1 VNSRLLTFV
10 LMAGLVAPVCAQ
22 DIDRIQLLTQPEFRL
37 LSEDLGGVLSYR
49 PQIPTAPLGI
59 TGFDIGI
66 AITVAKIENE
76 EIFERATSDDVP
88 SWIPIPTLRAHK
100 GLPFGFDIGLMYA
113 QIPGS
118 DIKYYGGELKYAF
131 VPGNIAIPAIGL
143 RGSFTKVSG
152 IDQID
157 FDTRSLDLSIS
168 KGFVIATPYAGI
180 GRVWVNSDPK
190 GTVGLR
196 KEDFEL
202 DKFFLGLGLKFG
214 LFNLNL
220 EGDRT
225 GDVTAFSAKVGLRF

>member
-1 VNSRLLTFV
+1 VISRGLMTLV
-10 LMAGLVAPVCAQ
+10 LMLAAPAWAQ
-22 DIDRIQLLTQPEFRL
+22 DIDRIQLLTQQEFRL
-37 LSEDLGGVLSYR
+37 LSEDLGGALSYR

-66 AITVAKIENE
+66 ALTGAKLNNE
-76 EIFERATSDDVP
+76 EIFERATSDDAP
-88 SWIPIPTLRAHK
+88 STLPIPTLRAHK
-100 GLPFGFDIGLMYA
+100 GLPLGFDIGLMYA

-131 VPGNIAIPAIGL
+131 VSGNVALPAIGL
-143 RGSFTKVSG
+143 RGSFIKVSG
-152 IDQID
+152 IDQMD

-168 KGFVIATPYAGI
+168 KGFVVATPYAGI
-180 GRVWVNSDPK
+180 GRVWVNSDPQ
-190 GTVGLR
+190 GTAGLT

-225 GDVTAFSAKVGLRF
+225 GDVSAFSAKVGLRF

>member
-1 VNSRLLTFV
+1 VISRS
-10 LMAGLVAPVCAQ
+10 LMTLALMLAVPAWAQ
-22 DIDRIQLLTQPEFRL
+22 DIDRIQVLTQQEFRL
-37 LSEDLGGVLSYR
+37 LSEDLGGALSYR

-66 AITVAKIENE
+66 AITGAKLNNE
-76 EIFERATSDDVP
+76 EIFERATSDDAP
-88 SWIPIPTLRAHK
+88 STLPIPTLRAHK

-131 VPGNIAIPAIGL
+131 VSGNLALPAIGL

-152 IDQID
+152 IEQID

-168 KGFVIATPYAGI
+168 KGFVVATPYAGI

-190 GTVGLR
+190 GTAGLR

-202 DKFFLGLGLKFG
+202 DKFFLGVGLKFG

-225 GDVTAFSAKVGLRF
+225 GDVSALSAKVGLRF

>member
-1 VNSRLLTFV
+1 MILV
-10 LMAGLVAPVCAQ
+10 LMLAAPAWAQ
-22 DIDRIQLLTQPEFRL
+22 DIDRIQNLAQREFRL
-37 LSEDLGGVLSYR
+37 LSEDLGGALSYR

-66 AITVAKIENE
+66 AITAAKIENE

-88 SWIPIPTLRAHK
+88 SWIPIPTIRAHK
-100 GLPFGFDIGLMYA
+100 GLPLGFDIGLMYA

-131 VPGNIAIPAIGL
+131 VPGNVALPAIGL

-168 KGFVIATPYAGI
+168 KGFVVATPYAGI
-180 GRVWVNSDPK
+180 GRVWVKSDPK
-190 GTVGLR
+190 GTTGLGGVTLS
-196 KEDFEL
+196 KEEFEL
-202 DKFFLGLGLKFG
+202 NKFFLGLGFKFG

-225 GDVTAFSAKVGLRF
+225 GDVSAFSAKVGLRF

>member
-1 VNSRLLTFV
+1 VNSRSLTTLV
-10 LMAGLVAPVCAQ
+10 LMLAAPAWAQ
-22 DIDRIQLLTQPEFRL
+22 DIDRIQLLSQQDFRL
-37 LSEDLGGVLSYR
+37 LSEDLGGALSYR
-49 PQIPTAPLGI
+49 PQIPTTPLGI

-66 AITVAKIENE
+66 AVTGAKLNNE
-76 EIFERATSDDVP
+76 EIFERATSDDAP
-88 SWIPIPTLRAHK
+88 STLPIPTLRAHK

-118 DIKYYGGELKYAF
+118 DIKYYGGELKYAL
-131 VPGNIAIPAIGL
+131 VSGNVALPAIGL

-152 IDQID
+152 IEQMD

-168 KGFVIATPYAGI
+168 KGFVVATPYAGI

-190 GTVGLR
+190 GTAGLR

-225 GDVTAFSAKVGLRF
+225 GDVSAFSAKVGLRF

>member
-1 VNSRLLTFV
+1 VNSRGLMTLV
-10 LMAGLVAPVCAQ
+10 LMLAAPAWAQ
-22 DIDRIQLLTQPEFRL
+22 DIDRIQLLSQREFRL
-37 LSEDLGGVLSYR
+37 LSEDLGGALSYR

-66 AITVAKIENE
+66 AITAAKIENE
-76 EIFERATSDDVP
+76 EIFERATSDEVP
-88 SWIPIPTLRAHK
+88 SWIPIPTIRAHK
-100 GLPFGFDIGLMYA
+100 GLPLGFDIGLMYA

-131 VPGNIAIPAIGL
+131 VSGNVALPAIGL
-143 RGSFTKVSG
+143 RGAFTKVSG

-157 FDTRSLDLSIS
+157 FATRSLDLSIS
-168 KGFVIATPYAGI
+168 KGFVVATPYAGI

-190 GTVGLR
+190 GTAGLT

-202 DKFFLGLGLKFG
+202 DKFFLGVGLKFG

-225 GDVTAFSAKVGLRF
+225 GDVSAFSAKVGLRF

>member
-1 VNSRLLTFV
+1 VNSRLFLFALITALT
-10 LMAGLVAPVCAQ
+10 APAWAQ
-22 DIDRIQLLTQPEFRL
+22 DIDRIQLLSQPEFRR
-37 LSEDLGGVLSYR
+37 LSEDLGGALSYR
-49 PQIPTAPLGI
+49 PLIPTAPLG
-59 TGFDIGI
+59 TAGFDIGI
-66 AITVAKIENE
+66 AVTAAKLNNE

-88 SWIPIPTLRAHK
+88 STLPIPTLRAHK

-131 VPGNIAIPAIGL
+131 VPGNVAIPAIGL
-143 RGSFTKVSG
+143 RGNFTKVSG

-157 FDTRSLDLSIS
+157 FNTRGVDLSIS
-168 KGFVIATPYAGI
+168 KGFAVATPYAGI
-180 GRVWVNSDPK
+180 GRVWVKSDPK
-190 GTVGLR
+190 GTAGLR

-202 DKFFLGLGLKFG
+202 NKFFLGLGLKLG

-225 GDVTAFSAKVGLRF
+225 GEVIGYSAKVGLRF

>member
-1 VNSRLLTFV
+1 MNLRSLTTLV
-10 LMAGLVAPVCAQ
+10 LMLAAPAWAQ
-22 DIDRIQLLTQPEFRL
+22 DIDRIQVLTQQEFRL
-37 LSEDLGGVLSYR
+37 LSEDLGGALSYR
-49 PQIPTAPLGI
+49 PQIPTTPLGI

-66 AITVAKIENE
+66 AVTGAKLNNE
-76 EIFERATSDDVP
+76 EIFERATSDDAP
-88 SWIPIPTLRAHK
+88 STLPIPTLRAHK

-131 VPGNIAIPAIGL
+131 VSGNVALPAIGL

-152 IDQID
+152 IEQMD
-157 FDTRSLDLSIS
+157 FDTLSLDLSIS
-168 KGFVIATPYAGI
+168 KGFVVATPYAGI

-190 GTVGLR
+190 GTAGLR

-202 DKFFLGLGLKFG
+202 DKFFLGLGLKLG

-225 GDVTAFSAKVGLRF
+225 GDVSAFSAKVGLRF